1 MILAVRD
8 VCAGYGTAP
17 VLRNISFTQQHGEV
31 LGIVGH
37 NGMGKTTLL
46 RTIVGLLQTASGAIE
61 FDGEPIEDM
70 PAYRRSSAGIG
81 YVPQGNLGFP
91 DLSVAENLELA
102 RAMKGRCS
110 HLTIEAVV
118 NLFPRLAELLDRRSA
133 ALSGGERQ
141 LLSIARAV
149 IRSPRLLLLDEMTE
163 GIQPSIVE
171 EIAER
176 LRNFSRPTRDD
187 HAYRRSGTRICCYA
201 RVTCPRDAEGANRTG
216 ACVRQAFRVANPRSV
231 RRRLTELQGGTG
243 AEDNFLRA
251 STAPPA
257 GNRCPLYSLS
267 RFSRL
272 DWLRGV

>member
-8 VCAGYGTAP
+8 VSAGYGTVP
-17 VLRNISFTQQHGEV
+17 VLRNISFTQQYGEV
-31 LGIVGH
+31 LGVVGH

-46 RTIVGLLQTASGAIE
+46 RTIVGLLRTASGAIE
-61 FDGEPIEDM
+61 FDGEPIEDL
-70 PAYRRSSAGIG
+70 PAYRRSAAGIG

-102 RAMKGRCS
+102 RAMKGSCA

-118 NLFPRLAELLDRRSA
+118 GLFPPLADLLGRRSS

-171 EIAER
+171 QIAER
-176 LRNFSRPTRDD
+176 LRNLHDQLGMSMLIVDQELAFVAALASRVLVMQKGQIAQELASERL
-187 HAYRRSGTRICCYA
+187 SESEIL
-201 RVTCPRDAEGANRTG
+201 GAFG
-216 ACVRQAFRVANPRSV
+216 VA
-231 RRRLTELQGGTG
+231 
-243 AEDNFLRA
+243 
-251 STAPPA
+251 
-257 GNRCPLYSLS
+257 
-267 RFSRL
+267 
-272 DWLRGV
+272 

>member
-1 MILAVRD
+1 MASQAMILAVRD

-46 RTIVGLLQTASGAIE
+46 RTIVGLPQTASGAIE
-61 FDGEPIEDM
+61 FDGEPIEDT

-91 DLSVAENLELA
+91 DLSVAENLELVQ
-102 RAMKGRCS
+102 AMKGRCS

-118 NLFPRLAELLDRRSA
+118 SLFPRLAELLDRRSA

-176 LRNFSRPTRDD
+176 LRNLHDQLGMTMLIVDQELAFVATLASRVLVMQKGQIAQDLASD
-187 HAYRRSGTRICCYA
+187 KLSESQIL
-201 RVTCPRDAEGANRTG
+201 GAFG
-216 ACVRQAFRVANPRSV
+216 VA
-231 RRRLTELQGGTG
+231 
-243 AEDNFLRA
+243 
-251 STAPPA
+251 
-257 GNRCPLYSLS
+257 
-267 RFSRL
+267 
-272 DWLRGV
+272 